1 MHAPLPLEVYDR
13 IIRRRVHLNLNRAPG
28 RHKLLHLRPN
38 PLWRGPQTVPVLPE
52 GVLRVRLVVPAR
64 EAASREEDTAVAGHF
79 DLARVGAGRIMQ
91 EGVESLRGAAE
102 GFNRE
107 CGEGLRGE
115 EEEAGVVQGEGADGA
130 AGPGTVHHCEGLLG
144 AEGDGGNAVR
154 TEGVDGG
161 DRLAVGAGGM

>member
-1 MHAPLPLEVYDR
+1 M
-13 IIRRRVHLNLNRAPG
+13 
-28 RHKLLHLRPN
+28 
-38 PLWRGPQTVPVLPE
+38 
-52 GVLRVRLVVPAR
+52 PAR
-64 EAASREEDTAVAGHF
+64 EAASREEDAAVAGHF

-115 EEEAGVVQGEGADGA
+115 KEEAGVVQGEGADGA